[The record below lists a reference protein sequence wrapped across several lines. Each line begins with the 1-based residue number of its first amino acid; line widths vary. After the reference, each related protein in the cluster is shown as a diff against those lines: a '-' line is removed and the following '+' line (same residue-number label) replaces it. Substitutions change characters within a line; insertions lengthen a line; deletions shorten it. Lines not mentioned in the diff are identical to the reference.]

1 MNAKVESAS
10 FNKQVSLRSGGTIL
24 VDGATII
31 KQNLPGGD
39 LRIPR
44 EHLGAP
50 LDYTIPQP
58 PKQYAGDLLTVFLRV
73 KDDPTKI
80 PLMTGHPLGP
90 VAERTWPM
98 PFTIP
103 LDKLQELATPET
115 PTEYELVYVLVAN
128 GSNPGDEAIT
138 RYKIDK
144 TRPYQTKTP
153 PTDFSPS
160 AAAFPTDLPPDK
172 EIDDA
177 YMGENPSGIEI
188 TLTRAPSNAELT
200 DVCDVYFGDPAD
212 PAYATPV
219 LKDVP
224 VPVDGKI
231 NMPIKIFEDSREG
244 LNTLTYEVKDLPG
257 HISRRSK
264 PNQRT
269 VRRLAPPVALPPVVP
284 LADGTDGDTLID
296 VADCK
301 QGVTIEV
308 TVPLPNSPND
318 TIIAS
323 WQGIDL
329 PEQRVGT
336 NTILVFPVDYS
347 AVIKIAYG
355 ATDGPVPT
363 KVSYKLFRGSGN
375 MIATAETN
383 FYTDISYPGPPNPNE
398 PDPVNE
404 ALELPRLVSSQG
416 VDNVLDD
423 NDHGKDAKIFI
434 QLYDA
439 PPTESAQSITVF
451 YDDQELDPPY
461 LLQPGDEGTEIE
473 AATVPWAIIEGKL
486 NETVKIKWKLSAVG
500 VNNPVFSEDQDV
512 EVDITKIMLPKP
524 EVKGLIYDS
533 ISCPAL
539 NFLPTDHPEYPGDG
553 TSRRNLKVTIPYS
566 ASLVDGRTV
575 TLKWQGFS
583 DEAATIPIDGTDVT
597 RNIPISDTVPP
608 EGIETDIGDYMDNF
622 KPVSDGFGKLTYTIT
637 GIVPESDPAVHFVFL
652 QNNDDQFCEI
662 ANPIP

>member
-24 VDGATII
+24 LDGATII

-39 LRIPR
+39 LRIPL

-58 PKQYAGDLLTVFLRV
+58 GMQYERDLLTVFLRV

-90 VAERTWPM
+90 VAGRTWPM

-103 LDKLQELATPET
+103 LDKLQELALPET
-115 PTEYELVYVLVAN
+115 PTEYELVYVLIAN
-128 GSNPGDEAIT
+128 GANPSPEAIT
-138 RYKIDK
+138 HYKIDK

-153 PTDFSPS
+153 PTDYLPK
-160 AAAFPTDLPPDK
+160 AATFPIDLLPDK
-172 EIDDA
+172 VIDDD

-188 TLTRAPSNAELT
+188 TLTLAEKNAELT
-200 DVCDVYFGDPAD
+200 DVCDVYFGDPVD
-212 PAYATPV
+212 PAYETPV

-244 LNTLTYEVKDLPG
+244 LNMLAYQVKDLPG
-257 HISRRSK
+257 NISRRSK
-264 PNQRT
+264 PDQCT
-269 VRRLAPPVALPPVVP
+269 VRRLAPPVARPPVVP

-308 TVPLPNSPND
+308 PVPLPSSRRD

-323 WQGIDL
+323 WQGIAL
-329 PEQRVGT
+329 PEQRVED
-336 NTILVFPVDYS
+336 NTTLVFPVDYS
-347 AVIKIAYG
+347 TVIKIAYG
-355 ATDGPVPT
+355 ATDGPVLT
-363 KVSYKLFRGSGN
+363 TVSYELFRGSGDP
-375 MIATAETN
+375 IATAETN
-383 FYTDISYPGPPNPNE
+383 FYTDISYPGPTNPNE

-473 AATVPWAIIEGKL
+473 AVTVPWAIIEGKL
-486 NETVKIKWKLSAVG
+486 NATVKIKWKLSAVG
-500 VNNPVFSEDQDV
+500 VNNPVFSKDQDV
-512 EVDITKIMLPKP
+512 VVDITKIVLPKP
-524 EVKGLIYDS
+524 EVKGLVYDS
-533 ISCPAL
+533 ISCPTL
-539 NFLPTDHPEYPGDG
+539 NFLPEDDPDYPGDG

-566 ASLVDGRTV
+566 TSLVDGRTV

-597 RNIPISDTVPP
+597 RDIPISGTVPA

-622 KPVSDGFGKLTYTIT
+622 KPVSNGYGKLTYTIT
-637 GIVPESDPAVHFVFL
+637 GIVPESDPAVHFVFML
-652 QNNDDQFCEI
+652 NNDDQFCEI
-662 ANPIP
+662 AHPIP